1 MNGLG
6 VNSKERSCSIL
17 TISLRKSKYE
27 DATQK
32 FPLFGPSSYLC
43 SILNLH
49 RYEKYKFN
57 QTFLPGPW
65 FGDFLFYA
73 LLETFLKI
81 EIHLRS
87 YNMIIL

>member
-1 MNGLG
+1 MQCLIYFHNVSTIMNGLR
-6 VNSKERSCSIL
+6 VNSKERSCSIS
-17 TISLRKSKYE
+17 TFSLRKSKYDE
-27 DATQK
+27 DATEK

-65 FGDFLFYA
+65 FGDFLFM
-73 LLETFLKI
+73 
-81 EIHLRS
+81 HC
-87 YNMIIL
+87 